1 MYKDLDKFR
10 KELKQWRKERLISIC
25 KEYEVEQNEEQLKAI
40 TNREII
46 DLIISKQEK
55 INLEINDL
63 EQPLLQIEEE
73 DPLNNLLGMEFIRT
87 DDDLN
92 NNPTIFK
99 CINVNKNSLKFRFD
113 ENKTLE
119 VKIDELDTLLK
130 PINAA
135 DKVNK
140 KEQEIK
146 IEKVK
151 TEEIKV
157 AEVKKDKEN
166 NSIKKEK
173 KEKKPKERLIGPG
186 RGRKT
191 AKILCFET
199 PDRKN
204 PIQEFTTFAD
214 ARYFLGVKSVGTSL
228 EKASETGKPSHG
240 YWWTVIEM
248 DISSEDIKPKKENA
262 TKTKKN
268 VASDVEDVLITPP
281 VLAVESKGTEEPL
294 IYMPQHKGKAK
305 KKEEPDEDED
315 NIFQDIFEQ
324 DDLFGIN

>member
-1 MYKDLDKFR
+1 
-10 KELKQWRKERLISIC
+10 
-25 KEYEVEQNEEQLKAI
+25 
-40 TNREII
+40 
-46 DLIISKQEK
+46 
-55 INLEINDL
+55 
-63 EQPLLQIEEE
+63 
-73 DPLNNLLGMEFIRT
+73 MEFIRT

-268 VASDVEDVLITPP
+268 VVSDVEDVLITPP

-324 DDLFGIN
+324 DNLFGIN

>member
-63 EQPLLQIEEE
+63 EQPLLQIEEN
-73 DPLNNLLGMEFIRT
+73 PLDNLLGMEFIRT

-99 CINVNKNSLKFRFD
+99 CINVNENALKFRFD

-119 VKIDELDTLLK
+119 VKIDELNTLLK

-166 NSIKKEK
+166 NSIKKEE

-204 PIQEFTTFAD
+204 PIQEFTTYAD

-228 EKASETGKPSHG
+228 ERASETGKASHG
-240 YWWTVIEM
+240 YWWTVIET
-248 DISSEDIKPKKENA
+248 DISAEDIKPKKENT

-268 VASDVEDVLITPP
+268 VVSDVEDVLITPP

-305 KKEEPDEDED
+305 KKEELNEDED

-324 DDLFGIN
+324 DNLFGIN

>member
-1 MYKDLDKFR
+1 M
-10 KELKQWRKERLISIC
+10 
-25 KEYEVEQNEEQLKAI
+25 
-40 TNREII
+40 
-46 DLIISKQEK
+46 
-55 INLEINDL
+55 
-63 EQPLLQIEEE
+63 
-73 DPLNNLLGMEFIRT
+73 
-87 DDDLN
+87 
-92 NNPTIFK
+92 
-99 CINVNKNSLKFRFD
+99 
-113 ENKTLE
+113 
-119 VKIDELDTLLK
+119 DTLLK

-228 EKASETGKPSHG
+228 EKASETGAH
-240 YWWTVIEM
+240 TLV
-248 DISSEDIKPKKENA
+248 
-262 TKTKKN
+262 
-268 VASDVEDVLITPP
+268 
-281 VLAVESKGTEEPL
+281 
-294 IYMPQHKGKAK
+294 
-305 KKEEPDEDED
+305 
-315 NIFQDIFEQ
+315 FQGFPN
-324 DDLFGIN
+324 FGISFLGEKIIKCTQTLFHRTIIEQRLFF